1 MLCERLNPE
10 IPESH
15 PKSRRKL
22 TYFPNLK
29 IDTFGRRAN
38 SVVQGARS
46 QLNIGDQNIQR
57 LTTLSHNNRSFR
69 GSSSDESDS
78 SNPPSQLNFEYLE
91 HDQPFSREPLVD
103 KVRILPSFIC
113 GLLLCIISDR
123 HFVYCVIYW
132 NRWQHGWVPWL
143 HAWEF
148 HGAKMSLKIPLR
160 TFGLAKV
167 SFWNP
172 DEVHKSQKSN
182 SLLRAADNWLWLLQV
197 NHPGFRFF
205 ISYNTYRS

>member
-1 MLCERLNPE
+1 MALIGDSHALVPLELSREAFIVFKKLKLEWEKLCKEMQATVQ
-10 IPESH
+10 
-15 PKSRRKL
+15 RK
-22 TYFPNLK
+22 K
-29 IDTFGRRAN
+29 IVGRRAN

-57 LTTLSHNNRSFR
+57 LTTLSPSNRSFR
-69 GSSSDESDS
+69 GSSSDESDRGH
-78 SNPPSQLNFEYLE
+78 PPGQLNFEYLE

-103 KVRILPSFIC
+103 K
-113 GLLLCIISDR
+113 
-123 HFVYCVIYW
+123 
-132 NRWQHGWVPWL
+132 
-143 HAWEF
+143 
-148 HGAKMSLKIPLR
+148 IPLR
-160 TFGLAKV
+160 TFGLVFYKFKV

-172 DEVHKSQKSN
+172 DEVHKSQKGN

>member
-103 KVRILPSFIC
+103 KDTNGSNSSKSGC
-113 GLLLCIISDR
+113 LLSNLSLS
-123 HFVYCVIYW
+123 VYTLT
-132 NRWQHGWVPWL
+132 RWQHGWVPWL

-160 TFGLAKV
+160 TFGLA
-167 SFWNP
+167 
-172 DEVHKSQKSN
+172 
-182 SLLRAADNWLWLLQV
+182 
-197 NHPGFRFF
+197 
-205 ISYNTYRS
+205 

>member
-1 MLCERLNPE
+1 
-10 IPESH
+10 
-15 PKSRRKL
+15 
-22 TYFPNLK
+22 
-29 IDTFGRRAN
+29 RRAN
-38 SVVQGARS
+38 SVVQGDRS

-57 LTTLSHNNRSFR
+57 LTTLSLNNRSFR

-103 KVRILPSFIC
+103 KDTNGSNSSKSGC
-113 GLLLCIISDR
+113 LLSNLSLS
-123 HFVYCVIYW
+123 VYTLT
-132 NRWQHGWVPWL
+132 RWQHGWVLWL

-197 NHPGFRFF
+197 NHPGF
-205 ISYNTYRS
+205 